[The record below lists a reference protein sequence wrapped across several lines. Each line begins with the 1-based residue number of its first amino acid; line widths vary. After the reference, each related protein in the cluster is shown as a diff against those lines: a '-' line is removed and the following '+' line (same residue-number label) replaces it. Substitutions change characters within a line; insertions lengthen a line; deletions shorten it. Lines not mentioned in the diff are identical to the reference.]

1 MNISTTWRIILACL
15 AFSFAFLIAHSFE
28 DIVRSI
34 AIGCGFIGALAAMWI
49 LDESERRSNP
59 DPQVIMLGGIM
70 GFVVAGIAGFAVA
83 TRAMIVLDVL
93 FLAAGTCAC
102 GLLGDKF
109 SHWVRFCTVGEWP
122 DEEISWSAIALKSTL
137 FLFSLVI
144 FVHFRPFPPI
154 ESVQLAFHQ
163 DAVFDIFA
171 HGQLNQ
177 LQDHVNGMNSNMMSD
192 ALRALFPTSFILWSL
207 TELFRN
213 RRSSWQYG

>member
-15 AFSFAFLIAHSFE
+15 AFSFAFLIAQSFE

-49 LDESERRSNP
+49 FDESEKRSNP
-59 DPQVIMLGGIM
+59 DPQTIMFGGIM

-109 SHWVRFCTVGEWP
+109 AHLLRFGFVGEWP
-122 DEEISWSAIALKSTL
+122 NEEISWPAIALKSIL
-137 FLFSLVI
+137 FLFSLII
-144 FVHFRPFPPI
+144 FMHSHPFPPI

-171 HGQLNQ
+171 HGQLQQ
-177 LQDHVNGMNSNMMSD
+177 LQDHVGGMNSTMMLD
-192 ALRALFPTSFILWSL
+192 ALRALFPTSFFLWAL
-207 TELFRN
+207 MELFRN